1 MDSHARG
8 MTHQHSIKGGGG
20 GGEKGGDGE
29 EGWRREGEG
38 RDGGVEEEK

>member
-8 MTHQHSIKGGGG
+8 MTHQHSIKG